1 MDEQYLQIISQSKD
15 ISKQSGLRNQR
26 HIDPSNKTTTLNL
39 GTSQP
44 SPSKDT
50 SAILVPNSSL
60 KTTDHMI
67 KSRQH
72 YFEPSQVED
81 GFSEDVHDENENEN
95 RKYPNSL
102 QHMEILN
109 DDKKPRDHSEFARM
123 IKER

>member
-15 ISKQSGLRNQR
+15 ISKLSGLRNQR